1 MLIIILVLI
10 LHRKDIVRFLITQ
23 VFYLF
28 FYIYFVVS
36 ITKVYNYYIINVL
49 RIIFFLQKKRQ
60 RTKKSVFVSQ
70 KIKGFPN

>member
-28 FYIYFVVS
+28 FLHLFCCICNKS
-36 ITKVYNYYIINVL
+36 I
-49 RIIFFLQKKRQ
+49 
-60 RTKKSVFVSQ
+60 
-70 KIKGFPN
+70 